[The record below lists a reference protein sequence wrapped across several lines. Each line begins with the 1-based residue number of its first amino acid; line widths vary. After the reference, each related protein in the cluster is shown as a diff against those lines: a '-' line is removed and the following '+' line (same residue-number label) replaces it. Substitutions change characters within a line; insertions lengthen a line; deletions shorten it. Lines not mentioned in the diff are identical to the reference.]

1 MVNDAISKFFCLYC
15 LLFTLFIMIEYTS
28 VLLYD
33 WSKHGDEIKR
43 MFHDN
48 KLKWNPTKIKRLTTE
63 ELSNEYIK
71 FKVDKDFKI
80 EEIMIGSSGIY
91 ENKDSNIAI
100 KIIKTESVVETVDDI
115 DNMLIIYKGIEEKF
129 YIELMKKFRDI
140 GCLVIKIVDN
150 EIVFKSRINVKLINS
165 LNDIQGEKDVKI
177 GNFIKKTRILDSM
190 FHETY
195 SDDFK
200 QQWIE
205 CINKN

>member
-1 MVNDAISKFFCLYC
+1 MN
-15 LLFTLFIMIEYTS
+15 EYTV

-33 WSKHGDEIKR
+33 WSIHGDEIKK
-43 MFHDN
+43 MFHGN

-63 ELSNEYIK
+63 ELLNEYIK

-80 EEIMIGSSGIY
+80 EETMIGSSGIY
-91 ENKDSNIAI
+91 ENADFNILI
-100 KIIKTESVVETVDDI
+100 KIIKPESVVKTVDDI
-115 DNMLIIYKGIEEKF
+115 DNMLIIYKGTEEKF
-129 YIELMKKFRDI
+129 YMELMKKFRDI
-140 GCLVIKIVDN
+140 GCLVMKIVDD

-165 LNDIQGEKDVKI
+165 LNNIQGKKDVKI
-177 GNFIKKTRILDSM
+177 RNFIEKTKILDSM